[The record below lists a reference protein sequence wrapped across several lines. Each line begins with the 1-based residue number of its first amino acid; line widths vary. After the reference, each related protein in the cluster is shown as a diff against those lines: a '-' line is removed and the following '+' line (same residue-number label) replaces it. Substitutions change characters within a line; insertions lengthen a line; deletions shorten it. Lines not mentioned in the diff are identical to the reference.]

1 MLKLITF
8 CDLTLQNILHDQ
20 QMRVVILI
28 LIKTINGHM
37 NKYVKIHHINGHMN
51 KYVKIHH
58 IMDLK
63 IVKII
68 K

>member
-8 CDLTLQNILHDQ
+8 CDPTLQNILHDQ

-28 LIKTINGHM
+28 LIKAINGLL
-37 NKYVKIHHINGHMN
+37 NKYVKIHH
-51 KYVKIHH
+51 V
-58 IMDLK
+58 MDLK